1 MAVTFVH
8 EQWAGGEQDRFGQTR
23 ARAHAQVALAGG
35 ATVTRRTTVATES
48 LAGERLVHH
57 PKDRLAKP
65 CQRDQRTPL
74 WHAADEGLRA
84 VDRIKH
90 PDVLGIGAFLAEFLT
105 ENAVVRK
112 RLSDQRAHCC
122 LRGAVGS

>member
-23 ARAHAQVALAGG
+23 ARAHAQVALAAG
-35 ATVTRRTTVATES
+35 AAVTRRVTVATES

-57 PKDRLAKP
+57 PKDRLSKP

-74 WHAADEGLRA
+74 RHAADEGLRP
-84 VDRIKH
+84 VDRIEH
-90 PDVLGIGAFLAEFLT
+90 PDVLSIGTLLAEFLT
-105 ENAVVRK
+105 ENAVIRK
-112 RLSDQRAHCC
+112 RLGD
-122 LRGAVGS
+122 